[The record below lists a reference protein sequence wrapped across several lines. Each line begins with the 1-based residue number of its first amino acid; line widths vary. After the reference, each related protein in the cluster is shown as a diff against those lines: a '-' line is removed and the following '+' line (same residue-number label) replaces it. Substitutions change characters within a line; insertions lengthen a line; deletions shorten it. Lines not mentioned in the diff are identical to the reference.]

1 MFRKCMEYFY
11 KSHWSC
17 NFRVILNGWTTG
29 NRDASGSWPC
39 LFPLLVTSPA
49 SEPSMCGIN
58 MINQFWSLYHMY
70 YGLNTVFECSSSRF
84 LYIHRSTWKPLTSKF
99 LTGIIN
105 WKYNIRF
112 RKIEI
117 IANRINDNTI
127 HYIFI

>member
-1 MFRKCMEYFY
+1 MFRKCMEYFH

-29 NRDASGSWPC
+29 NRDTSGSRPC
-39 LFPLLVTSPA
+39 LFPLVVTSPA

-58 MINQFWSLYHMY
+58 MINQFWSLTICTM
-70 YGLNTVFECSSSRF
+70 GLILSLNVVPLGF
-84 LYIHRSTWKPLTSKF
+84 STFTGRHENLWRLF

-117 IANRINDNTI
+117 ITNRINDNTI